1 MSDLEPLQ
9 SWHING
15 PVKVSFAATLV
26 AIDGDVAVVN
36 AAGVHARI
44 PVEHVRFDE
53 AAQDAA
59 DFWDDHDRFEKPRS
73 RCT

>member
-1 MSDLEPLQ
+1 MSDLKPLQ

-15 PVKVSFAATLV
+15 PVKVAFDATLV

-36 AAGVHARI
+36 APGVHARI
-44 PVEHVRFDE
+44 PVEHVTFDE
-53 AAQDAA
+53 AAQAA
-59 DFWDDHDRFEKPRS
+59 QDFWDDHDRFEKPRS